1 MFKILLLCVLALT
14 VVACAGPMTS
24 TAVLQDR
31 SQDGGTVRILC
42 PGYPPDADTQAKASA
57 EMAKV
62 CDTRRWKVVDIKLTD
77 IQHPRHPECLP
88 GYPCYS
94 GKGPWQQQVD
104 LKFVCVAM

>member
-1 MFKILLLCVLALT
+1 
-14 VVACAGPMTS
+14 
-24 TAVLQDR
+24 
-31 SQDGGTVRILC
+31 
-42 PGYPPDADTQAKASA
+42 
-57 EMAKV
+57 MATV
-62 CDTRRWKVVDIKLTD
+62 CDTNRWKVVDIKLTD